1 MKKEYGEKVDEFS
14 NFKKNEYETLK
25 AKFEEM
31 EPQFI
36 KISENAQIEIDQKVA
51 DFKDKIFP

>member
-1 MKKEYGEKVDEFS
+1 MKKEYGEKVDEFN

-36 KISENAQIEIDQKVA
+36 KISENA
-51 DFKDKIFP
+51 

>member
-36 KISENAQIEIDQKVA
+36 KISENA
-51 DFKDKIFP
+51 